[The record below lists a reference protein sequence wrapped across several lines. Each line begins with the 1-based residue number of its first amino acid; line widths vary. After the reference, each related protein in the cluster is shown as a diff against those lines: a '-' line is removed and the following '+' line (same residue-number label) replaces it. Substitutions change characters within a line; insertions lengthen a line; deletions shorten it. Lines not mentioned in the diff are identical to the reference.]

1 MTVPEVPKR
10 RWHHDHT
17 IERSMACVLLAVAV
31 LSLLALPVA
40 EAQSVPSGNFV
51 ASRMNQKPL
60 PVTDRVTDSDG
71 VTYFIE
77 FDRLILTI
85 RPGNAFRAALRY
97 RRALDPGTKRTASN
111 RTSPLQSMTVWGRYE
126 LVGREIRF
134 IPDPKRGGRGMR
146 ILAGTVLDAGRI
158 RLPFTYR
165 NGAAN
170 RQATL
175 DLQRRDDIL

>member
-1 MTVPEVPKR
+1 MTESEEPKR
-10 RWHHDHT
+10 AWGPAPT
-17 IERSMACVLLAVAV
+17 IRQWMALVLIVRVA
-31 LSLLALPVA
+31 LLGPPNVH
-40 EAQSVPSGNFV
+40 AQSIPTGNFV

-60 PVTDRVTDSDG
+60 PMTDRVTDDDG
-71 VTYFIE
+71 VTYLIE
-77 FDRLILTI
+77 FDRLILTL
-85 RPGNAFRAALRY
+85 RPGNGFRASLRY
-97 RRALDPGTKRTASN
+97 RRALDPGTKRAASN

-134 IPDPKRGGRGMR
+134 IPDPNRGGRGMR